1 MRQATAWHLS
11 SAQPG
16 RSLNSNLLLP
26 ECCKWEATEFQTQRR
41 LFFFNPL
48 ASLPQSAASGSW
60 NLRKSPGLSG
70 LSLSQAC
77 RSFRGADLLAL
88 EVTYVWEK
96 FTEPKTFRPKVGRGE
111 PRRID
116 VLVRGAACS
125 DKSKIHWPLCLW
137 SRGKTAR
144 EKRKHKCFFFQCL
157 CIYIYIYFLLTDKHK
172 NNPQYWQ
179 STACFSFLEFLI
191 NIFTHIHIFKK
202 ETVKWQWTHLR
213 QYRFSTSQ
221 SFGMNTF
228 PWLIY
233 SAHLRNSFF
242 SVLSVQCIFWLYDF

>member
-1 MRQATAWHLS
+1 MGGNRI
-11 SAQPG
+11 
-16 RSLNSNLLLP
+16 
-26 ECCKWEATEFQTQRR
+26 
-41 LFFFNPL
+41 FFTPL

-137 SRGKTAR
+137 SWGKTVC
-144 EKRKHKCFFFQCL
+144 EKGKHKCFFSMFM
-157 CIYIYIYFLLTDKHK
+157 YIYIFIYTF
-172 NNPQYWQ
+172 YWQ
-179 STACFSFLEFLI
+179 T
-191 NIFTHIHIFKK
+191 NIKIIH
-202 ETVKWQWTHLR
+202 
-213 QYRFSTSQ
+213 
-221 SFGMNTF
+221 NTD
-228 PWLIY
+228 
-233 SAHLRNSFF
+233 RTQRVFF
-242 SVLSVQCIFWLYDF
+242 SRISYQHIYTYSHI

>member
-1 MRQATAWHLS
+1 MCFLWFSDVFCSFCCAHSVASSAQRTAQLVSWLQVEVESSHSWLTGGLPSQMRQATAWHLS

-26 ECCKWEATEFQTQRR
+26 ECCKWEATEEFRTQRR
-41 LFFFNPL
+41 LFFFTPL

-144 EKRKHKCFFFQCL
+144 EKRKHKCFFFSMFM
-157 CIYIYIYFLLTDKHK
+157 YIYLYILFID
-172 NNPQYWQ
+172 
-179 STACFSFLEFLI
+179 
-191 NIFTHIHIFKK
+191 
-202 ETVKWQWTHLR
+202 R
-213 QYRFSTSQ
+213 QT
-221 SFGMNTF
+221 
-228 PWLIY
+228 
-233 SAHLRNSFF
+233 
-242 SVLSVQCIFWLYDF
+242 